1 MENQTMDEML
11 DQFGMTEKLYTGD
24 IVEGTVISSNADEV
38 MVNIRYMADGILPK
52 AELPDGNPM
61 DFREGDQIKVYVM
74 KLDDGDGN
82 VMLSLTKAYEVIIW
96 DEFQELFNSGKSFK
110 VKVKEAVKGGVVA
123 LYRGARVFIPA
134 SQLSLSYVSDLAV
147 YVGNTLEVILTE
159 YSSEN
164 KKVVASHK
172 AILQK
177 QMAVKKADLISR
189 ISPEDKMTG
198 TVVRIADYGAF
209 VDLGGVD
216 GLIHISQMS
225 WRRVKHPSEVLK
237 EGDVVDVIV
246 LSVDRDKEKISL
258 KLAQVQQNPW
268 ETITERYAV
277 EDIVTGKVTKYM
289 TFGVFVEIEEGV
301 EGLIHISELSEEHV
315 SRPQD
320 VVQIGDEVEVM
331 IIELDATANRMSL
344 SMKAVA
350 SIDEADYEEFAQ
362 EEVQNTTLSDLF
374 GDKLKNL
381 NLK

>member
-11 DQFGMTEKLYTGD
+11 NQFGMTEKIYTGD
-24 IVEGTVISSNADEV
+24 IVEGTVISSNAEEV

-52 AELPDGNPM
+52 TELPDGNPM

-96 DEFQELFNSGKSFK
+96 DEFQELYDGEKSFK
-110 VKVKEAVKGGVVA
+110 VKVKETVKGGVVA

-147 YVGNTLEVILTE
+147 YVGNTLDVILTE

-172 AILQK
+172 VILQK
-177 QMAVKKADLISR
+177 QMAAKKADLISR
-189 ISPEDKMTG
+189 ISPDDKMTG

-268 ETITERYAV
+268 ETIKERYAV
-277 EDIVTGKVTKYM
+277 DDIVTGKVTKFM

-315 SRPQD
+315 TRPHD
-320 VVQIGDEVEVM
+320 IVQIGDDVEVM
-331 IIELDATANRMSL
+331 IIELDAAANRMSL

-350 SIDEADYEEFAQ
+350 SINESDYEDFEQ

-381 NLK
+381 KLK

>member
-11 DQFGMTEKLYTGD
+11 NQFGMTEKLYTGD

-159 YSSEN
+159 YSSDN

-172 AILQK
+172 AILQR

-189 ISPEDKMTG
+189 ISPDDKMTG

-237 EGDVVDVIV
+237 EGDVVEVIV

-277 EDIVTGKVTKYM
+277 EDIVTGKVTKFM

-315 SRPQD
+315 MRPQD
-320 VVQIGDEVEVM
+320 IVQIGDEVEVM
-331 IIELDATANRMSL
+331 IIELDAAANRMSL

-350 SIDEADYEEFAQ
+350 SIDEADYEDYAQ
-362 EEVQNTTLSDLF
+362 EDVQNTTLSDLF

>member
-11 DQFGMTEKLYTGD
+11 NQFGMTEKLYTGD

-159 YSSEN
+159 YSSDN

-172 AILQK
+172 TILQS
-177 QMAVKKADLISR
+177 QMAVKKADFISR
-189 ISPEDKMTG
+189 ISPDDKMTG

-237 EGDVVDVIV
+237 EGDVVEVIV

-277 EDIVTGKVTKYM
+277 EDIVTGKVTKFM

-315 SRPQD
+315 MRPQD
-320 VVQIGDEVEVM
+320 IVQIGDEVEVM

-350 SIDEADYEEFAQ
+350 SIDEADYEDYAQ
-362 EEVQNTTLSDLF
+362 EDVQNTTLSDLF

>member
-189 ISPEDKMTG
+189 ISPEDKITG

>member
-237 EGDVVDVIV
+237 EGDVVEVIV

-320 VVQIGDEVEVM
+320 IVQIGDEVEVM

-374 GDKLKNL
+374 GDKLKKL

>member
-11 DQFGMTEKLYTGD
+11 NQFGMTEKLYTGD

-159 YSSEN
+159 YSSDN

-172 AILQK
+172 TILQS
-177 QMAVKKADLISR
+177 QMAVKKADFISR
-189 ISPEDKMTG
+189 ISPDDKMTG

-237 EGDVVDVIV
+237 EGDVVEVIV

-277 EDIVTGKVTKYM
+277 EDIVTGKVTKFM

-315 SRPQD
+315 MRPQD
-320 VVQIGDEVEVM
+320 IVQIGDEVEVM
-331 IIELDATANRMSL
+331 IIELDAAANRMSL

-350 SIDEADYEEFAQ
+350 SIDEADYEDYAQ
-362 EEVQNTTLSDLF
+362 EDVQNTTLSDLF

>member
-11 DQFGMTEKLYTGD
+11 NQFGMTEKLYTGD
-24 IVEGTVISSNADEV
+24 VVEGTVISSNADEV

-52 AELPDGNPM
+52 AELPDGNPL

-82 VMLSLTKAYEVIIW
+82 VMLSLTKAYELIIW
-96 DEFQELFNSGKSFK
+96 DEFQELFDAGKTFK

-134 SQLSLSYVSDLAV
+134 SQLSLSFVSELNV
-147 YVGNTLEVILTE
+147 YLGNNLEVKLTE
-159 YSSEN
+159 YSAES

-172 AILQK
+172 VILQN
-177 QMAVKKADLISR
+177 QLAVKKADLISR
-189 ISPEDKMTG
+189 ISPEDKLTG

-216 GLIHISQMS
+216 GLIHISQLS
-225 WRRVKHPSEVLK
+225 WKRVKHPSEVLK
-237 EGDVVDVIV
+237 EGDVVEVIV

-258 KLAQVQQNPW
+258 KLAQIQQNPW
-268 ETITERYAV
+268 ETISDRYAV
-277 EDIVTGKVTKYM
+277 EDIIIGKVTKYM
-289 TFGVFVEIEEGV
+289 TFGVFVEVEEGV

-315 SRPQD
+315 NRPQD
-320 VVQIGDEVEVM
+320 VVKIGDEVEAM
-331 IIELDATANRMSL
+331 IIELDAAAHRMSL

-350 SIDEADYEEFAQ
+350 SIDEADYEAFEQ
-362 EEVQNTTLSDLF
+362 DEVQNTTLSDLF

-381 NLK
+381 KLK